1 MGSSSTV
8 TAAAGRHQ
16 NSQVIR
22 IVSVGIRSP
31 TRNMCLHLQVMVSH
45 QPSNVMREWM
55 DGIFPEDLE
64 REETRENWEYVNKN
78 RGRTKSLCS
87 LNRKAR
93 QEILILD
100 PLDTE
105 VLENKKDLLLKT
117 VKHQFENLVEFYI
130 RECAYTPIL
139 YIFLLTVL
147 SNYLSGGL
155 CLAVCL
161 VLCIIVLL
169 LHYLYVTLNPDEE
182 DEDA

>member
-45 QPSNVMREWM
+45 QPSNVMIEWM

-87 LNRKAR
+87 LNRK
-93 QEILILD
+93 
-100 PLDTE
+100 
-105 VLENKKDLLLKT
+105 DLLLKT
-117 VKHQFENLVEFYI
+117 VKYQFENLVEFYI